1 MVKIRES
8 AKDRAKVNNPAQ
20 GARAGG
26 GRVARV
32 PAVARPKAAQ
42 GSRASVQSLMLGLR
56 VIEALASAG
65 RERGITDLA
74 TQLGTTKWRIFRHL
88 HSLCDEGYVTQDSV
102 SGKFQLGRRTYAL
115 LESLPNRFNFVR
127 EARDEMTA
135 LRALRGHTVVLAA
148 PVDETCVVVVDA
160 IEGVNAVQ
168 FSLKIGAIFD
178 LHASAHGKAALAFGP
193 SAWLE
198 NAIARGLRRHTEFTI
213 TDPRVLR
220 REIERVRSQGWASA
234 FEESFRGV
242 NTVVAPIFAASRNY
256 VGTIAV
262 FGSVE
267 ALPRT
272 PDRKDVEAVVSA
284 ARRISQRLGW
294 K

>member
-1 MVKIRES
+1 M
-8 AKDRAKVNNPAQ
+8 AKVRSDDTQ
-20 GARAGG
+20 GREEAG
-26 GRVARV
+26 AKT
-32 PAVARPKAAQ
+32 ARPAGQRAVRAPAGAARTKAAR
-42 GSRASVQSLMLGLR
+42 GPRNSVQSLMLGLR
-56 VIEALASAG
+56 VIEALASTS
-65 RERGITDLA
+65 RERGITELA
-74 TQLGTTKWRIFRHL
+74 TQLGTTKWRIFRHV
-88 HSLCDEGYVTQDSV
+88 HSLCAEGYVTQDPV
-102 SGKFQLGRRTYAL
+102 SGKFQLGRRTYGL

-135 LRALRGHTVVLAA
+135 LRDLRGHTVVLAA
-148 PVDETCVVVVDA
+148 PVDRTGVVVVDA

-193 SAWLE
+193 SGWLE
-198 NAIARGLRRHTEFTI
+198 DVIAGGLCRHTDFTI
-213 TDPRVLR
+213 TDPRALR
-220 REIERVRSQGWASA
+220 REIERIRSQGWASA

-242 NTVVAPIFAASRNY
+242 NTVVAPIFAASRSY
-256 VGTIAV
+256 VGSIAV

-272 PDRKDVEAVVSA
+272 PDRKDVDAVVAA